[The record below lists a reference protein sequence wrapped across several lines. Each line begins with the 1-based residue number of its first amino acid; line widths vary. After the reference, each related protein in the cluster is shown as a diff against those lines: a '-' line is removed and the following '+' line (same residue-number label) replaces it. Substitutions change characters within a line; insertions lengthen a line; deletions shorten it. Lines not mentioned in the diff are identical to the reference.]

1 MTTMTNTELARE
13 PSHKP
18 VPTTVRIAAVQY
30 LLRSISDWDG
40 FENQV
45 RFVMKAAGEYKP
57 QFVMFPEIFT
67 TQLLSFMD
75 TSDLRQAVRNMNDYT
90 QRYVDLFRELAA
102 RWNVHIIGGSHP
114 TITDGRLLN
123 TAYLFNPEGKVFTQD
138 KIHLTRW
145 EREKWKGD
153 SGDHLRVFDT
163 PFGRI
168 SILICFDIEFPELSR
183 KVCEQGADIIF
194 VPSCTDD
201 RQGFWRVRYC
211 CHARA
216 IENQVYVAVTGTV
229 GNLAVEGLGLHFGQ
243 AAIITPSDFPFARDG
258 IAAEGVPNME
268 QIVIAD
274 VDLGKLVS
282 NRVNGTTIPLY
293 DKRIDV
299 YDNQV
304 DVVSTR

>member
-1 MTTMTNTELARE
+1 MNQKTNNDTGSL
-13 PSHKP
+13 KP
-18 VPTTVRIAAVQY
+18 TQGMVRIAAVQY
-30 LLRSISDWDG
+30 LLRSIDNWDG

-75 TSDLRQAVRNMNDYT
+75 TSDLRMAVRNMDAYT
-90 QRYVDLFRELAA
+90 QKYIDLFKELA
-102 RWNVHIIGGSHP
+102 RKWHVHIIGGSHP
-114 TITDGRLLN
+114 TIVNGQLLN
-123 TAYLFNPEGKVFTQD
+123 VAYLFTPDGSVYTQD

-145 EREKWKGD
+145 EKEKWKGD
-153 SGDHLRVFDT
+153 PGHHLKVFDT
-163 PFGRI
+163 PFGKI
-168 SILICFDIEFPELSR
+168 SILICYDIEFPELSR
-183 KVCEQGADIIF
+183 MVCQQGADIIF

-229 GNLAVEGLGLHFGQ
+229 GNLTVEGLGMHFGQ

-293 DKRIDV
+293 DKRVDV
-299 YDNQV
+299 YNNSV
-304 DVVSTR
+304 EVITTN